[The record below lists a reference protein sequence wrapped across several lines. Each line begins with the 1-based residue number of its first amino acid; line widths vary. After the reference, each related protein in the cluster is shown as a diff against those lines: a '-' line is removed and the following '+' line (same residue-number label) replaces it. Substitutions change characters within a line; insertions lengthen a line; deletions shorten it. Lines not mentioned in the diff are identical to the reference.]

1 MEFVPYFFV
10 YLLVMAAVTYLVR
23 ALPLL
28 LSRRKI
34 KNRFVRSF
42 LYYIPYAVLSIMTV
56 PAIFF
61 STGST
66 ISAVIGAVFAILIAL
81 LTRGNL
87 IITSASAVVIVFLSE
102 LIFKSI

>member
-34 KNRFVRSF
+34 KNRFIRSF

-66 ISAVIGAVFAILIAL
+66 MSAVIGAAFAILIAL